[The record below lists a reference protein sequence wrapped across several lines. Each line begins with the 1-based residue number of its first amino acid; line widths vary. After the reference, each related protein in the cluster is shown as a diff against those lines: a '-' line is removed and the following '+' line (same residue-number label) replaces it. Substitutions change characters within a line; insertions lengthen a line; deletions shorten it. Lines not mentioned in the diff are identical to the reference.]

1 MNNTP
6 DSFIFTCVVVRLFG
20 WLQVELLV
28 QKRAFQVNV
37 ALKKLT
43 LSPQELAMAI
53 LNADTNVL
61 TSEVWESKV

>member
-61 TSEVWESKV
+61 TSEV

>member
-20 WLQVELLV
+20 WMQVELLV

-61 TSEVWESKV
+61 TSEV